1 MSTPG
6 RISSIKVT
14 APAIFPVV
22 PLYIRVIIHPLK
34 GAQTTSPNSPTKGIT
49 KHTTHITPNTIL
61 IDSSL

>member
-22 PLYIRVIIHPLK
+22 HLYIRVIIHPLK

-49 KHTTHITPNTIL
+49 NESIPIKSQQDT
-61 IDSSL
+61 DS